1 MMTFLLR
8 PRKVQIISNGPS
20 TSTPSLASILV
31 LPGPWLA
38 STWGVRRNVIPIMR
52 AHSMLVTISAL
63 RLMIPLPPRA
73 PNREDNRESLH
84 APPAEVTIIPDFPK
98 IPSRYSPLAHDGPEH
113 SHVLVDPERPSAM
126 EHPFRLTS
134 LSHFSTVGPSGC

>member
-31 LPGPWLA
+31 APGPWLA
-38 STWGVRRNVIPIMR
+38 STWGVRINVIPIVR
-52 AHSMLVTISAL
+52 AHSTLVTIFDL

-73 PNREDNRESLH
+73 PHRKDNGEPLH
-84 APPAEVTIIPDFPK
+84 TTATEVTIIPDFQGTR
-98 IPSRYSPLAHDGPEH
+98 SR
-113 SHVLVDPERPSAM
+113 
-126 EHPFRLTS
+126 
-134 LSHFSTVGPSGC
+134 

>member
-8 PRKVQIISNGPS
+8 PRQVQVISNGPS

-31 LPGPWLA
+31 APGPWLA
-38 STWGVRRNVIPIMR
+38 STWGVRISVIPIVR

-63 RLMIPLPPRA
+63 RLMFPLPPRA
-73 PNREDNRESLH
+73 PNREDDGEPPH

-98 IPSRYSPLAHDGPEH
+98 TPSR
-113 SHVLVDPERPSAM
+113 
-126 EHPFRLTS
+126 
-134 LSHFSTVGPSGC
+134 